1 MEAATQPPGRDRRS
15 PLCPGPGR
23 HSRAAGWTLRTQWV
37 CLLTSSW
44 FCADPKGQA
53 AAPTAQEG
61 PALHMAPRV
70 WHGHRHTGFC
80 TPWGG
85 PAPCA
90 LPQAHGHSISPCV
103 GPSSPGAAPAVPP
116 GCRTGLDAALTASIC
131 SKNRTGSPDL
141 LTRGGGPSSIK
152 PLVSTSCMPGTER
165 GTQCGKQQA
174 HGHPGWSGLRHQRVS
189 CRGIHTV

>member
-1 MEAATQPPGRDRRS
+1 MQTQRVRLWPPRPRRAPPCTWPLASGTATV
-15 PLCPGPGR
+15 
-23 HSRAAGWTLRTQWV
+23 TLASV
-37 CLLTSSW
+37 L
-44 FCADPKGQA
+44 
-53 AAPTAQEG
+53 
-61 PALHMAPRV
+61 
-70 WHGHRHTGFC
+70 
-80 TPWGG
+80 
-85 PAPCA
+85 
-90 LPQAHGHSISPCV
+90 
-103 GPSSPGAAPAVPP
+103 PGAALLPVLFPRPTATPSVPAWVPAP
-116 GCRTGLDAALTASIC
+116 LEPHLLFLPDAEQALDAALTASVC